1 MKIHK
6 RVKLVI
12 QVESGSL
19 TLPPGQKLPSHP
31 VVRIS
36 QPHSSMPS
44 YLQDKLADVK
54 KSNLN
59 ISLLETKTSEELQV
73 STGSNQSL
81 GLKLTNSEETINNCS
96 MPFEK
101 AKIIENFTMEDF
113 EFEKNK
119 QPRTQS

>member
-1 MKIHK
+1 
-6 RVKLVI
+6 
-12 QVESGSL
+12 
-19 TLPPGQKLPSHP
+19 
-31 VVRIS
+31 
-36 QPHSSMPS
+36 MPS

-73 STGSNQSL
+73 STGSNQSI

-113 EFEKNK
+113 EFEKSQ

>member
-1 MKIHK
+1 MKLHK

-19 TLPPGQKLPSHP
+19 TLPPGQKLPNHP

-59 ISLLETKTSEELQV
+59 TSLLETKISEDLQV
-73 STGSNQSL
+73 STGSNYSN
-81 GLKLTNSEETINNCS
+81 GVKLARSEDTIDNCS

-113 EFEKNK
+113 EFEKS
-119 QPRTQS
+119 Q